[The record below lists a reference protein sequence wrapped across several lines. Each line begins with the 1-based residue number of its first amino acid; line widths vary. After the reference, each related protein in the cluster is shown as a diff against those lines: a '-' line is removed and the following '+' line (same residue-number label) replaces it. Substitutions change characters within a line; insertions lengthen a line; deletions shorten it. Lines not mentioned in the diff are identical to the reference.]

1 MHARRRLA
9 FVVTVLLFLAACT
22 QPPSGGGGPGTGS
35 DETIIPPT
43 TKVLD
48 VEAREGLLEADEQG
62 TLRFAAESGVENE
75 IEVGDIV
82 VSEPTPAAPSG
93 LLRKVTSVVSEGD
106 QVIVETVGAEIRE
119 AVHQGSLSVSLELD
133 EGALVGSTALQP
145 GIEVQAFEHAIDSD
159 FGTNGAFRATGTLN
173 IQPILDLD
181 IDITC
186 NEQKLGFC
194 IEIPDL
200 DLLFKVGLVETA
212 NLEIEGSDT
221 LAFDEQL
228 VIASHDFAPITFT
241 IAFVPIV
248 LTPRLEIYLTASG
261 TVTGELV
268 FVAEQELALSG
279 GFTYNSDRGFRNI
292 SQSTVDFDRGAADFG
307 GQAVARAAVG
317 GRFELFLYGAIG
329 PYGAL
334 EAGPRIEANQ
344 SGLPGT
350 SITLWELEGCL
361 TGLVGIDSVPAL
373 GLEYEAT
380 LFGRCTTFARE
391 TDEAPSVFVQAP
403 TAGTQIFVGD
413 DVTLRGSAFD
423 PNGGTVACAW
433 TSSLA
438 GDPFPAAGCTTQVT
452 FATAGTRTLTL
463 VGTDPAGTSDADTV
477 TLTVSAAPLI
487 LVTVTNPKDQQHLPA
502 GDAIVLEG
510 SAGGGLEPYAYQ
522 WSVAYPTDLN
532 GDGGEVFAI
541 GPGAS
546 RVWIPD
552 QTLGVDDCD
561 PEVAKLFLNVTDADG
576 FVGSRS
582 VLIRFGTIC

>member
-1 MHARRRLA
+1 MNARRSLA
-9 FVVTVLLFLAACT
+9 FVVTVSLFLAACT
-22 QPPSGGGGPGTGS
+22 QPPPGGDGPGTGT
-35 DETIIPPT
+35 DETIIPST
-43 TKVLD
+43 TKVLGA
-48 VEAREGLLEADEQG
+48 EAREGLLEVDEQG
-62 TLRFAAESGVENE
+62 TLRFAAESGIDNDVD
-75 IEVGDIV
+75 VGDVV
-82 VSEPTPAAPSG
+82 VSEPTPAAPYG
-93 LLRKVTSVVSEGD
+93 LLRKVTGVGSEGD
-106 QVIVETVGAEIRE
+106 QVVVETVGAEIRE
-119 AVHQGSLSVSLELD
+119 AVHQGSLSVSLDLD
-133 EGALVGSTALQP
+133 EAALVGSTALQP
-145 GIEVQAFEHAIDSD
+145 GIEVQAFEYAIDSD
-159 FGTNGAFRATGTLN
+159 FGTNGAFRATGTLT
-173 IQPILDLD
+173 IEPILDLD

-186 NEQKLGFC
+186 NDVVGPIC
-194 IEIPDL
+194 VEIPDL
-200 DLLFKVGLVETA
+200 DVLFKIGFTETA
-212 NLEIEGSDT
+212 NLKIEGSDT

-228 VIASHDFAPITFT
+228 VIASHDFAPITFA
-241 IAFVPIV
+241 IATVPIV
-248 LTPRLEIYLTASG
+248 LTPRLELYLTASG

-268 FVAEQELALSG
+268 FVAQQELALSG
-279 GFTYNSDRGFRNI
+279 GFTYNSDSGFRNV
-292 SQSTVDFDRGAADFG
+292 SQSTVEFDRGAADFA
-307 GQAVARAAVG
+307 GQAVASAAVG

-350 SITLWELEGCL
+350 SITLWELEGCV
-361 TGLVGIDSVPAL
+361 TGLLGIDSIPVL
-373 GLEYEAT
+373 GIAYETT

-391 TDEAPSVFVQAP
+391 RDEAPSVFVQSP

-463 VGTDPAGTSDADTV
+463 AGTDPAGSSDADTV

-487 LVTVTNPKDQQHLPA
+487 VVTVTDPQEQQHLPA

-510 SAGGGLEPYAYQ
+510 SAGGGLAPYAYH

-532 GDGGEVFAI
+532 GDGGEVVDI

-552 QTLGVDDCD
+552 LTLDVDDCD
-561 PEVAKLFLNVTDADG
+561 PEVAKLLLSVTDADG
-576 FVGSRS
+576 FVGTRA